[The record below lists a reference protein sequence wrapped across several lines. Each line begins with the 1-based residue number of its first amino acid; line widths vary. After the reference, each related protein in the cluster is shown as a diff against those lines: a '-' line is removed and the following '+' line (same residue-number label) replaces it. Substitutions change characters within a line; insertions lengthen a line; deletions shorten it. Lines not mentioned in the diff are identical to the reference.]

1 MNCRS
6 LEKIMNKK
14 EKILEAAISVFSS
27 VGFHNAKI
35 SEIAEK
41 AGIAT
46 GTTYLYFKSK
56 EILLEEVFIKSWSN
70 ISDCLVDLSTKKKL
84 NSNDKLKQLVDTISI
99 LIYKNKE
106 IAKMILFEE
115 RFWNDNASEKVDE
128 MVNNTKSMLSSII
141 QAGIKTGEYR
151 KSVNPQ
157 LATTYIIGGLWYLM
171 AYWAEN
177 FEQYKLETIKKEA
190 YKLIIKGLE

>member
-1 MNCRS
+1 
-6 LEKIMNKK
+6 MNKK

>member
-1 MNCRS
+1 
-6 LEKIMNKK
+6 
-14 EKILEAAISVFSS
+14 
-27 VGFHNAKI
+27 
-35 SEIAEK
+35 
-41 AGIAT
+41 
-46 GTTYLYFKSK
+46 
-56 EILLEEVFIKSWSN
+56 
-70 ISDCLVDLSTKKKL
+70 
-84 NSNDKLKQLVDTISI
+84 
-99 LIYKNKE
+99 
-106 IAKMILFEE
+106 
-115 RFWNDNASEKVDE
+115 

>member
-1 MNCRS
+1 
-6 LEKIMNKK
+6 MNKK

-84 NSNDKLKQLVDTISI
+84 NSNDNRVEVI
-99 LIYKNKE
+99 L
-106 IAKMILFEE
+106 
-115 RFWNDNASEKVDE
+115 
-128 MVNNTKSMLSSII
+128 
-141 QAGIKTGEYR
+141 
-151 KSVNPQ
+151 
-157 LATTYIIGGLWYLM
+157 
-171 AYWAEN
+171 
-177 FEQYKLETIKKEA
+177 
-190 YKLIIKGLE
+190 